1 MFSFL
6 FGFMLIL
13 CFYLKCKPKTGISDD
28 NDSSTSQSL
37 GNASNLTMKNDKVNI
52 PKELKSHHSLPFI
65 RI

>member
-1 MFSFL
+1 MLLLVL
-6 FGFMLIL
+6 FFIF

-52 PKELKSHHSLPFI
+52 PKELKSHHSLPLH
-65 RI
+65 